1 MKLVSYR
8 LKDKE
13 VPLRVGM
20 VMDDMVIDLQEA
32 YLAKYPSQGE
42 EVDVLFPSEPT
53 SFFKLGEPA
62 IQVAKKLYTYVKGNA
77 DRIAA
82 GQYSRHDVYLG
93 TPIPEP
99 SKIICVGRNYVE
111 HAQEMKSD
119 IPEYPVLFAKFAN
132 ALIGPEDNIEKTPY
146 TEKLDYE
153 VELTIVIGKEASK
166 VKKEDAYDY
175 IAGYTIGNDI
185 SARDLQKRT
194 PQWLQ
199 GKSIDRSTPVGPWV
213 VTTDEVGDP
222 GKLDVRCYVNGELRQ
237 SSNTEKFIFDVPF
250 LIEFISNLITL
261 KPGDLIMTGT
271 PDGVAFG
278 METPKF
284 LKDGDVV
291 SLEIEK
297 LGRMENRV
305 RQAINE

>member
-1 MKLVSYR
+1 MKLVNYQV
-8 LKDKE
+8 KNKE
-13 VPLRVGM
+13 DNPRVGF
-20 VMDDMVIDLQEA
+20 VLDERI
-32 YLAKYPSQGE
+32 
-42 EVDVLFPSEPT
+42 VDVQDAFRKYKQQDVVENLDALLPANPT
-53 SFFKLGEPA
+53 DFFKLGNPA
-62 IQVAKKLYTYVKGNA
+62 IEKAKEVYTYVTEQPKDNTSFL
-77 DRIAA
+77 REE
-82 GQYSRHDVYLG
+82 VYIG

-99 SKIICVGRNYVE
+99 SKVICVGRNYVE

-132 ALIGPEDNIEKTPY
+132 ALIGPEDDIEKTPQ

-153 VELTIVIGKEASK
+153 VELTIVIGKEASQ
-166 VKKEDAYDY
+166 VKRENAFDY

-199 GKSIDRSTPVGPWV
+199 GKTIDKSTPIGPWV
-213 VTTDEVGDP
+213 VTADEVGDP

-261 KPGDLIMTGT
+261 YPGDIIMTGT

-278 METPKF
+278 MDQPKF
-284 LKDGDVV
+284 LQDGDIITN
-291 SLEIEK
+291 EIEK
-297 LGRMENRV
+297 IGTLENRV
-305 RQAINE
+305 RNK